1 MVTIWIYNREE
12 DKAVEC
18 GFGSDATMAVL
29 MVLPGINKE
38 VFEEP
43 LIKEELTYIDE
54 VTNQVFINQP
64 VEGKPVIFN
73 GTLQG
78 LKYEMEALGL

>member
-18 GFGSDATMAVL
+18 GFGSDAKMAVL
-29 MVLPGINKE
+29 MVLPGINKQ
-38 VFEEP
+38 VFEEQP
-43 LIKEELTYIDE
+43 IKEELTYIDE
-54 VTNQVFINQP
+54 VTNQVFINKP
-64 VEGKPVIFN
+64 IEGKPVIFN

-78 LKYEMEALGL
+78 LKYEMEAFGL

>member
-18 GFGSDATMAVL
+18 GFGTDATMAVI
-29 MVLPGINKE
+29 MVLPGINKQ

-54 VTNQVFINQP
+54 VTNQVFINEP

-78 LKYEMEALGL
+78 LKSEMKALGL